1 MLQNLKFSILDL
13 AYYTEN
19 DPTPGDVL
27 QHSTEV
33 ARMAD
38 KLGYHRYWFAEH
50 HNSAALMSMFPE
62 IMIAHVAANTEHI
75 RVGSGGVMLPN
86 HSALSVAERFSML
99 EALHPGRID
108 LGIGRAPGT
117 DGRTALA
124 LRRSWEIMK
133 EERRHA

>member
-50 HNSAALMSMFPE
+50 HNSDELMSMFPE

-99 EALHPGRID
+99 E
-108 LGIGRAPGT
+108 IGRA
-117 DGRTALA
+117 
-124 LRRSWEIMK
+124 
-133 EERRHA
+133 HV